1 MDDPHELIGS
11 TRSPFGP
18 QHAPPATSSGSERN
32 GRCLKIAGQFEHRG
46 VLARKRSVSV
56 GHCSQYEQLKGVC
69 GWVWLQP
76 DDQQTVRTDQRQ
88 RARIVALFRKLA
100 GP

>member
-46 VLARKRSVSV
+46 VLARKRPVSV